1 MSGCT
6 GDPPKDENSSEDEA
20 ARPDDETE
28 TTNENEKVDDDMAD
42 ISVADIKALRDATG
56 AGMMDAKKALDA
68 AGGDHDAALQ
78 ALREKGLAK
87 ADSRS
92 DRESSDGAIALAQDG
107 NKVALVELQ
116 SETDF
121 SAKADDFLS
130 LTQELADLVLAGGE
144 SAVAQKADAIDD
156 MRIAKKENI
165 QLGKVAIIDAPD
177 GATVDAYLHTA
188 TEGRGINGVV
198 IEAQDVS
205 AELLHEIALHI
216 AFAKPA
222 ALSRDEISPDD
233 IERER
238 ESALGVTKAE
248 GKPEQAWEKIVEG
261 RVNKWLS
268 ERVLL
273 EQGVFGEKETVAQ
286 KIGNGSI
293 TRFAQAFIGD

>member
-1 MSGCT
+1 
-6 GDPPKDENSSEDEA
+6 
-20 ARPDDETE
+20 
-28 TTNENEKVDDDMAD
+28 MAD
-42 ISVADIKALRDATG
+42 FTAKDVQALRQASG

-68 AGGDHDAALQ
+68 SGGDFDAALQ

-92 DRESSDGAIALAQDG
+92 DRESSDGAIAIAQDG
-107 NKVALVELQ
+107 NKVALVELR

-121 SAKADDFLS
+121 SAKAEDFVA
-130 LTQELADLVLAGGE
+130 LTQELADLVLAQGVD
-144 SAVAQKADAIDD
+144 AVDQKADAIDD

-165 QLGKVAIIDAPD
+165 QLGKVALIDAPAD
-177 GATVDAYLHTA
+177 AAVDAYMHSD

-198 IEAQDVS
+198 VEAQGVD
-205 AELLHEIALHI
+205 AETLHEIALHI

-222 ALSRDEISPDD
+222 ALSRDEVSAED

-248 GKPEQAWEKIVEG
+248 GKPEAAWDKIVEG
-261 RVNKWLS
+261 RVNKWLA

-273 EQGVFGEKETVAQ
+273 DQGVFGEKETVAQ
-286 KIGNGSI
+286 KIGNGTI
-293 TRFAQAFIGD
+293 TRFVQAYIGD

>member
-1 MSGCT
+1 
-6 GDPPKDENSSEDEA
+6 
-20 ARPDDETE
+20 
-28 TTNENEKVDDDMAD
+28 MAD
-42 ISVADIKALRDATG
+42 FTAKDVQALRQASG

-68 AGGDHDAALQ
+68 SGGDFDAALQ

-92 DRESSDGAIALAQDG
+92 DRASVDGAIALAQDG
-107 NKVALVELQ
+107 NRVALVELQ

-121 SAKADDFLS
+121 SAKADDFLA
-130 LTQELADLVLAGGE
+130 LTQELADLVLASGE
-144 SAVAQKADAIDD
+144 AAVESRAEAIDD
-156 MRIAKKENI
+156 LRIAKKENI
-165 QLGKVAIIDAPD
+165 QLGNVALIEG
-177 GATVDAYLHTA
+177 GADSVIDAYLHTDA
-188 TEGRGINGVV
+188 DGRGINGVV
-198 IEAQDVS
+198 VEGQGISPEA
-205 AELLHEIALHI
+205 LHEIALHI

-222 ALSRDEISPDD
+222 ALTRDEIPAEE

-248 GKPEQAWEKIVEG
+248 GKPEQAWDKIVEG

-286 KIGNGSI
+286 RVGDGSLI
-293 TRFAQAFIGD
+293 RFAQAYIGD